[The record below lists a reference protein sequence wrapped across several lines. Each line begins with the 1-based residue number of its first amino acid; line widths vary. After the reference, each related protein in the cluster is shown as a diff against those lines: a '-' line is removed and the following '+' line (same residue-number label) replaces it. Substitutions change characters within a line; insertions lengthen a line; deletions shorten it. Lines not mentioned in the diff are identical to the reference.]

1 MRTKQYLC
9 PECSIITAFPGL
21 CRTCTTYDDAGGV
34 IEPIRRVQCD
44 EFGNPILKIAREP
57 PVSVDRAGNEIRR
70 GFRPPPK
77 KPKSRDQPRVAES
90 LDEIPEIV
98 EVIAEGDGSENPT
111 D

>member
-1 MRTKQYLC
+1 MRSKHYKC
-9 PECSIITAFPGL
+9 PECPTTTTFPGL
-21 CRTCTTYDDAGGV
+21 CRSCTTYDDDGGIV
-34 IEPIRRVQCD
+34 EPIRRVQCD
-44 EFGNPILKIAREP
+44 EFGNPILKIARQP
-57 PVSVDRAGNEIRR
+57 RVSVDRAGNEVKR

-77 KPKSRDQPRVAES
+77 EPKSRDQPLIAES